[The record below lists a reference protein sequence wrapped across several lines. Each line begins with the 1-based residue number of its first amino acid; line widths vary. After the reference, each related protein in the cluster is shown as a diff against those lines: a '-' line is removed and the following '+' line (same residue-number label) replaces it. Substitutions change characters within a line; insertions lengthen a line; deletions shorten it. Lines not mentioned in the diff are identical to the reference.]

1 MGRTNFD
8 TVKASTMGSYT
19 VVTADDTAGTKTI
32 SLASYFGPGET
43 AVGMIVQIL
52 RAGVDVTADAVISLS
67 SNNLVV
73 ADGGATY
80 ALTAG
85 DVINYI
91 VY

>member
-1 MGRTNFD
+1 MAKTNFD
-8 TVKASTMGSYT
+8 VVKASTMGSYT

-32 SLASYFGPGET
+32 SLASYFGAGET
-43 AVGMIVQIL
+43 VTGFIVQIF
-52 RAGVDVTADAVISLS
+52 RAGVTVTADAVISIS

-73 ADGGATY
+73 ADGSATY
-80 ALTAG
+80 ALTAD